1 MGSTGMPLVFIID
14 KQKSKNLKEVMNMS
28 FNINKFIKDSN
39 ECSDHTLKQETTAVV
54 KTVDETKKKTKKK
67 SETPAVQAS
76 TPVVAATSMS
86 YIQENIPYAS
96 AYADTNQQLD
106 DTINA
111 LNILGSEIITD
122 LNMVRGNK
130 TLRNKYNIVNEMTQT
145 ATSIINT
152 KLAAI
157 KEKNSTINN
166 INKLELDRLK
176 QIKVSASEEDDNT
189 RIANLY
195 DAFINTPIGA
205 GPSVLGPSM
214 QDIIAGGQA
223 GPSVPMAPIGSDQ
236 QMWEAGLNPA
246 ENRMVLEAKG
256 AIETVV
262 MYDSVTGNRWFE
274 VVDKVTR
281 QPVPNVE
288 KPDSS
293 YIYDLD
299 INIRGGFAKDS
310 NRNVSYPLICI
321 NGGDSSIT
329 EY

>member
-1 MGSTGMPLVFIID
+1 
-14 KQKSKNLKEVMNMS
+14 MS
-28 FNINKFIKDSN
+28 FNINKFVKG
-39 ECSDHTLKQETTAVV
+39 SDDYSEHNLQQEVAVV
-54 KTVDETKKKTKKK
+54 ETIDESKKKKNKKK
-67 SETPAVQAS
+67 EVPATP
-76 TPVVAATSMS
+76 TNNMPVIAATSMS
-86 YIQENIPYAS
+86 YIQENIPYAN
-96 AYADTNQQLD
+96 AYTDTNQQLD
-106 DTINA
+106 DTISA
-111 LNILGSEIITD
+111 LNLLGTEIVTD
-122 LNMVRGNK
+122 LNMIRSNK
-130 TLRNKYNIVNEMTQT
+130 TLRNKYSIVNEMTQT
-145 ATSIINT
+145 ATSILNT
-152 KLAAI
+152 KLSAI
-157 KEKNSTINN
+157 KEKNSIINS

-205 GPSVLGPSM
+205 GPGILGPSM

-223 GPSVPMAPIGSDQ
+223 GPSVPMMSIGNDQ

-246 ENRMVLEAKG
+246 ENRMLLEAKG

-274 VVDKVTR
+274 VVDRNTR

-299 INIRGGFAKDS
+299 INIRGGFAKDG
-310 NRNVSYPLICI
+310 NRGVSYPLICI
-321 NGGDSSIT
+321 DGGDMSIT
-329 EY
+329 NY

>member
-1 MGSTGMPLVFIID
+1 
-14 KQKSKNLKEVMNMS
+14 MS
-28 FNINKFIKDSN
+28 FNINKFVKGSEDYSN
-39 ECSDHTLKQETTAVV
+39 HDLQQEVTVV
-54 KTVDETKKKTKKK
+54 AETIDETKKKRGRKK
-67 SETPAVQAS
+67 ETPAV
-76 TPVVAATSMS
+76 TNTVPVVATTSMS

-96 AYADTNQQLD
+96 AYTDTNQQLD
-106 DTINA
+106 ETIST
-111 LNILGSEIITD
+111 LNMLGAEIVTD
-122 LNMVRGNK
+122 LNMVRSNK

-157 KEKNSTINN
+157 KEKNSIINS

-205 GPSVLGPSM
+205 GPGILGPSM

-223 GPSVPMAPIGSDQ
+223 GPSVPMMSLGNDQ
-236 QMWEAGLNPA
+236 QLWEAGLNPA
-246 ENRMVLEAKG
+246 ENRMLLEAKG
-256 AIETVV
+256 TIETVV

-274 VVDKVTR
+274 VVDKMTR

-299 INIRGGFAKDS
+299 INIRGGFAKDG
-310 NRNVSYPLICI
+310 NRGVSYPLICI